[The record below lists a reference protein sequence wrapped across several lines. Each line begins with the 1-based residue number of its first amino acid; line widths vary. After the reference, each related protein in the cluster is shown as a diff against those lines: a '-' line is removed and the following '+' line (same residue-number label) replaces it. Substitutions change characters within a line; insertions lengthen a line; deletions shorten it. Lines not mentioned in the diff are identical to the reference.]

1 MCGIQ
6 VKLMTMMRTLVL
18 FFFLCLTPVWAIS
31 YTVQLFASSDEPKA
45 SQLQAELA
53 DQGYKAYLLRVP
65 TAQGQVYRI
74 RVGAFANRAA
84 AALFAQ
90 ALPSVE
96 GSTPSPALVEGGES
110 PGFIPLQPA
119 LLGQYDVVTT
129 LVQVFPWPVAE
140 SAVPETAPQ
149 QASEDGAT
157 EGSAATAGDSSS
169 STQDENSSPTTSEA
183 TPEDQSG
190 TSSGEAQPSE
200 PTAEPSSETA
210 SSSDEATSTE
220 EPASESA
227 PQNSNDTAVVVQA
240 NPDTNEAQ
248 QPAQPVMAIRV
259 QPRDAS
265 EQARYR
271 VGSLEFEAWRATSLG
286 DGWILRVRSF
296 SVWPEDWQTASQAER
311 DQYRET
317 VLANLS
323 GDLDL
328 TPQQLEP
335 FVFELQDKAPFV
347 VLVERF
353 NPETQQIERLR
364 SIGQPRPNQEN
375 LGLTLEGP
383 SAFLGEAVDI
393 ALPAADTVF
402 EPSEESDIPDKV
414 IGNGW
419 QAGSDDDFVTLTVE
433 NKTWRAAVGQPLWA
447 NDNFLICFYNKQ
459 ILLYQ
464 IQQP

>member
-1 MCGIQ
+1 VPYGIQ
-6 VKLMTMMRTLVL
+6 VKLMAMMRVGVL
-18 FFFLCLTPVWAIS
+18 FLFLCLTPVWAIS

-90 ALPSVE
+90 VLPSVE
-96 GSTPSPALVEGGES
+96 GSTPSPALVEGGEP
-110 PGFIPLQPA
+110 PGLIPLQPA
-119 LLGQYDVVTT
+119 LLGQYDVATT
-129 LVQVFPWPVAE
+129 FVQIFPWPVVE
-140 SAVPETAPQ
+140 SAVPETTPQ
-149 QASEDGAT
+149 QASENSSEDGAAAT
-157 EGSAATAGDSSS
+157 EGSSPAETTDEEGASSS
-169 STQDENSSPTTSEA
+169 EETQAESTAEQQGTFETEPISETEGSSSESTQDIAQTNTDTEA
-183 TPEDQSG
+183 V
-190 TSSGEAQPSE
+190 AQ
-200 PTAEPSSETA
+200 
-210 SSSDEATSTE
+210 
-220 EPASESA
+220 
-227 PQNSNDTAVVVQA
+227 V
-240 NPDTNEAQ
+240 NPDETQ
-248 QPAQPVMAIRV
+248 QPAQPVMAIRI

-271 VGSLEFEAWRATSLG
+271 IGSLEFEAWRATPLA

-296 SVWPEDWQTASQAER
+296 SVWPEDWQTASEAER

-353 NPETQQIERLR
+353 NPETQQIERIR

-375 LGLTLEGP
+375 LGLTQDGP
-383 SAFLGEAVDI
+383 ATFLGEAVAI
-393 ALPAADTVF
+393 PVPEAGSVF
-402 EPSEESDIPDKV
+402 EPSEASEIPDEV
-414 IGNGW
+414 SGDGW
-419 QAGSDDDFVTLTVE
+419 QAGSDDDFVMLTAE
-433 NKTWRAAVGQPLWA
+433 GKTWRAAIGQPLWA
-447 NDNFLICFYNKQ
+447 NGDFLICLYNKLV
-459 ILLYQ
+459 LLYR

>member
-1 MCGIQ
+1 
-6 VKLMTMMRTLVL
+6 MRVGVLVL
-18 FFFLCLTPVWAIS
+18 FLCLTPVWAIS
-31 YTVQLFASSDEPKA
+31 YTVQLFASSDESKA
-45 SQLQAELA
+45 SQLQAQLA

-90 ALPSVE
+90 VLPSVE

-119 LLGQYDVVTT
+119 LLGQYDVATT
-129 LVQVFPWPVAE
+129 LVQIFPWPVVE
-140 SAVPETAPQ
+140 SAVPEMAPQ
-149 QASEDGAT
+149 QAGEDSSEAG
-157 EGSAATAGDSSS
+157 AATTEDLG
-169 STQDENSSPTTSEA
+169 PTTSEA
-183 TPEDQSG
+183 SAEDQSG
-190 TSSGEAQPSE
+190 TSSGEAQASG
-200 PTAEPSSETA
+200 PTAEPLPETA
-210 SSSDEATSTE
+210 SSSDEAATSETTE
-220 EPASESA
+220 EPTPEATGQS
-227 PQNSNDTAVVVQA
+227 SNDTEVVAQA
-240 NPDTNEAQ
+240 NPDESSGNEAQ
-248 QPAQPVMAIRV
+248 QAAQPVMAIRV

-271 VGSLEFEAWRATSLG
+271 VGSLEFEAWRAIPLG

-296 SVWPEDWQTASQAER
+296 SVWPEDWQTASEEER
-311 DQYRET
+311 NQYRET

-328 TPQQLEP
+328 TPQQLGP

-375 LGLTLEGP
+375 LGLTQDGP
-383 SAFLGEAVDI
+383 SAFLGEAVEI
-393 ALPAADTVF
+393 PLPAADTVV
-402 EPSEESDIPDKV
+402 EPSEESDIPDEV

-419 QAGSDDDFVTLTVE
+419 QAGNDDDFVTLTVDD
-433 NKTWRAAVGQPLWA
+433 KTWRAAVGQPLWA
-447 NDNFLICFYNKQ
+447 NGDLLIALYNKQ
-459 ILLYQ
+459 ILIYQ